1 MHILISIDYK
11 ISYKII
17 HRYIK
22 VNYQKLGLKRV
33 TRREDLE
40 KMGMVWSELLLLFIS
55 SNSLIETDKVTGIVK
70 LNTLRLYLLQNLVTE
85 CPYRFINANEWGQM
99 TGSYK
104 TYIMYTWEEV
114 QELNLDSVENCSYW
128 KTCGSAVK

>member
-1 MHILISIDYK
+1 MIRVIAPF
-11 ISYKII
+11 
-17 HRYIK
+17 YIFK
-22 VNYQKLGLKRV
+22 FSDRN
-33 TRREDLE
+33 
-40 KMGMVWSELLLLFIS
+40 
-55 SNSLIETDKVTGIVK
+55 KVTGIVK